1 MHLRFLG
8 HSLHALDRDDGGKGG
23 MTCIHLIGT
32 MERWWKGRHGMH
44 LIGTTVEGKHGMHLI
59 GMMVD
64 GRHGMHAHEGIVQI
78 CTRGKKGT
86 VCMHLKGMMVEG
98 SAFFAMLRD
107 AHS

>member
-1 MHLRFLG
+1 MLLRVG
-8 HSLHALDRDDGGKGG
+8 SLAAGSNNMPRPGMKG
-23 MTCIHLIGT
+23 
-32 MERWWKGRHGMH
+32 RWWKGRHDLH
-44 LIGTTVEGKHGMHLI
+44 TLDRNDGTTVEGKHGMHLI